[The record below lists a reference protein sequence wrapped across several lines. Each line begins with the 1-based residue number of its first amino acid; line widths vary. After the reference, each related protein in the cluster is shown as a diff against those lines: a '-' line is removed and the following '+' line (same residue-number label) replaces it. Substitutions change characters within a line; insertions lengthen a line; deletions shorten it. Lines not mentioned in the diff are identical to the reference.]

1 MRSLAM
7 ANATPVI
14 ISLAAFSRY
23 VPRSQC
29 QLQRGLCGSCN
40 VCGPTEILNQNCA
53 HSTSSSHFVCRVE
66 LMKMAARHGTA
77 RLGKQRWISS
87 SWKSQKQCG
96 KLITDELF
104 THIFFHQL
112 PKHQS
117 HSRIPKED
125 ALYAV
130 LKITANTYFIFN
142 LFTIDQPAIH

>member
-1 MRSLAM
+1 MNFPLIELGREREKSRERRIAREGQSDDALTFRPHTPRSPGVGLEHTHPHTQARTLLRIHMRSLAM

-77 RLGKQRWISS
+77 RLGKQR
-87 SWKSQKQCG
+87 
-96 KLITDELF
+96 
-104 THIFFHQL
+104 
-112 PKHQS
+112 
-117 HSRIPKED
+117 
-125 ALYAV
+125 
-130 LKITANTYFIFN
+130 
-142 LFTIDQPAIH
+142 